1 MKTLAILVLCALACV
16 CHSIGDR
23 DDESCTML
31 FPLYTDSSTSTASKP
46 ASDKRVGVFV
56 KKDLAS
62 TLVRQKRAGT
72 ALADLSLTQLES
84 LREVC
89 ELNYWCENMMDTAGI
104 IAAYTE
110 FYGPIPY

>member
-1 MKTLAILVLCALACV
+1 MKTLAILVLCAQIFIYVFFSSPFHL
-16 CHSIGDR
+16 S
-23 DDESCTML
+23 
-31 FPLYTDSSTSTASKP
+31 PLPLILWKLPNTFIP
-46 ASDKRVGVFV
+46 
-56 KKDLAS
+56 
-62 TLVRQKRAGT
+62 
-72 ALADLSLTQLES
+72 S